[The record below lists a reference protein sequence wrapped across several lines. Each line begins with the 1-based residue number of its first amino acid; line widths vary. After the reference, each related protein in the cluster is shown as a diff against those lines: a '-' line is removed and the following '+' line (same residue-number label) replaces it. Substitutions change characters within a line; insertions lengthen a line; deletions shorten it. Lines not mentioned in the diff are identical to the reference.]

1 MRDVFALCCRSR
13 WWGLEQEGF
22 GIVLVE
28 AAAAGVPCVTIGTG
42 GAAEAV
48 VDGETGIVVSD
59 ETEVARP
66 SRPGSGP
73 KDAQVSGVA
82 DHALQPSCLTLGGH
96 AVWVRRVAAGPRT
109 SCLTTSWPP
118 VSLPRVDQLPAPGG
132 PPARKVLA

>member
-1 MRDVFALCCRSR
+1 M
-13 WWGLEQEGF
+13 
-22 GIVLVE
+22 VE
-28 AAAAGVPCVTIGTG
+28 AAAVGVPCVTIGTG

-73 KDAQVSGVA
+73 KDMQVSGVGTC
-82 DHALQPSCLTLGGH
+82 LQPSCLTLGGH

-118 VSLPRVDQLPAPGG
+118 VSLPRVDHVWGAAG
-132 PPARKVLA
+132 A